1 MPELRP
7 HSLGTAT
14 PSGPDLLDTAAC
26 AHGGPSPPP
35 PASVTARLAAAAAQ
49 ARAAAAAVAA
59 GARLPGPAGGV
70 ATDPPPPPVTVPVL
84 PPLPRPPRPPP
95 GPGRRPMG
103 GAGPIDGITTAMG
116 GAPPGPLT
124 APLAAPPRPPRAGG
138 GAGGVTLKA
147 LIDAG
152 MISPGEGVLSVEYKN
167 VVTLGSLDGDGR
179 ITTII
184 DGAAATFDS
193 PSAFSIYLKRLVNP
207 ARKADDGWKTVKFGG
222 RYLEHFKSAL
232 IRSRGGGGVDTDV
245 SASPGGSSLP
255 SKRANVHGGDGG
267 SGSASASESADGSTG
282 RARRRARLG
291 ATTTRRGPPLP
302 PPAAAAHGDDHDMRP
317 LEEYGAGLPGTPGA
331 PPFALAVAP
340 SALAVLD
347 THAHLSLHEVGGL
360 LVGTYDP
367 ATRSLTVTGALP
379 VAEIGAGSGRTDV
392 EFDPEAEWAART
404 AIDARGGGARVVGWY
419 HSHPTFAPL
428 PSGIDVANQAAQQ
441 AAHGGGGGGSDAGV
455 SGGGGSDAGDTHPAP
470 FVGAIVAPYDAA
482 TRSARRGGCVAEVA
496 WFRVEPHAGSA
507 RAVAAAGGGAGVL
520 KRLRP
525 AAPAAAGDVAAALDT
540 LLPSDTLTAL
550 AARYAAAPHRAPL
563 LGPWPAAGAGA
574 ANGGGAPSTRLEK
587 LRASIASRLAPLAA
601 PVDAVDAVLDR
612 VVGVLQRA
620 WTEGASNGMKKE

>member
-1 MPELRP
+1 M
-7 HSLGTAT
+7 
-14 PSGPDLLDTAAC
+14 
-26 AHGGPSPPP
+26 
-35 PASVTARLAAAAAQ
+35 
-49 ARAAAAAVAA
+49 
-59 GARLPGPAGGV
+59 GGV
-70 ATDPPPPPVTVPVL
+70 
-84 PPLPRPPRPPP
+84 
-95 GPGRRPMG
+95 G
-103 GAGPIDGITTAMG
+103 GVGIPTTAIS
-116 GAPPGPLT
+116 GAPPGPPT
-124 APLAAPPRPPRAGG
+124 APLAAPPRPPRGGG

-152 MISPGEGVLSVEYKN
+152 MITPGDGVLSVEYKN

-179 ITTII
+179 VTTII

-232 IRSRGGGGVDTDV
+232 IRSRGGGGDTDA

-255 SKRANVHGGDGG
+255 SKRANAHTGDGG

-291 ATTTRRGPPLP
+291 ATTTRRRPPPLP
-302 PPAAAAHGDDHDMRP
+302 PVAATAGDDHDMRP
-317 LEEYGAGLPGTPGA
+317 LEEYGAGPPGTPGA

-340 SALAVLD
+340 AALAALD
-347 THAHLSLHEVGGL
+347 THVHLSLHEVGGL

-367 ATRSLTVTGALP
+367 STRSLTVTDALP
-379 VAEIGAGSGRTDV
+379 VAEVGAGSGRTDV

-441 AAHGGGGGGSDAGV
+441 AAHAGGGGGGSDAGV
-455 SGGGGSDAGDTHPAP
+455 SGSDAGDNPHPHPAP

-496 WFRVEPHAGSA
+496 WFRVEPHTGSA
-507 RAVAAAGGGAGVL
+507 RAVAAAGGGAGVP

-525 AAPAAAGDVAAALDT
+525 SAPAATGDVAAALEA
-540 LLPSDTLTAL
+540 LLPSDSLTAL

-563 LGPWPAAGAGA
+563 LGPWPAAGTGA
-574 ANGGGAPSTRLEK
+574 ANGGAPSTRLDK

-601 PVDAVDAVLDR
+601 PLDAVDAVLDR
-612 VVGVLQRA
+612 VVGVLQSA
-620 WTEGASNGMKKE
+620 WAEGASNGVKKE